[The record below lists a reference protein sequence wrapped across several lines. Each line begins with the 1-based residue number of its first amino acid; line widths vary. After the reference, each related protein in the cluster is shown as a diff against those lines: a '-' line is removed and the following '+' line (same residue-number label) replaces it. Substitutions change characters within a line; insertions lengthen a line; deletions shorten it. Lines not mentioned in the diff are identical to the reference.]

1 MIMQKDAMEA
11 MVNMVETLP
20 VETTDPDQEAAQ
32 VFRKA
37 RGGKARALLLQP
49 HLSQHAPNPQR
60 TKDDAETV
68 AKILERDRKK
78 HDNLPIPI
86 KVVRGLM
93 ERGLAQDPQFERDC
107 EGLTAV

>member
-1 MIMQKDAMEA
+1 M
-11 MVNMVETLP
+11 
-20 VETTDPDQEAAQ
+20 
-32 VFRKA
+32 
-37 RGGKARALLLQP
+37 LLQP

-86 KVVRGLM
+86 KVVRDLM
-93 ERGLAQDPQFERDC
+93 ERGLVQDPQFERDC
-107 EGLTAV
+107 EGLAAVQRQERERERTENRRLYRPAWVADPQLWSSDMKDAIERGVFVQ